1 MKAERLERMRDDPY
15 YLTDDR
21 QDRKPVDEDLDSI
34 PIVRLDDLPPL
45 SQGMFSFSYFPLPPL
60 PSSNKGA

>member
-21 QDRKPVDEDLDSI
+21 QHRKPGDEDLDSI

-45 SQGMFSFSYFPLPPL
+45 SQGVHSGYTKNA
-60 PSSNKGA
+60 SSDVRVC

>member
-1 MKAERLERMRDDPY
+1 MRDDPY

-21 QDRKPVDEDLDSI
+21 QHRKPGDEDLDSI

-45 SQGMFSFSYFPLPPL
+45 SQGVHSGYTKNA
-60 PSSNKGA
+60 SSDVRVC